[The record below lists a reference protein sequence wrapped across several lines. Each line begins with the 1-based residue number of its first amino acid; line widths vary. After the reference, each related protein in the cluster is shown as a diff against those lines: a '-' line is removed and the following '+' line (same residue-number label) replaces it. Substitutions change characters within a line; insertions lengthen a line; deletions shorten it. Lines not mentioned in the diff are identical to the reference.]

1 MRSLYKLEIKNFV
14 EIDKFAEASYCAI
27 HGVDKSLNLG
37 DITKVDPKKLPKGIN
52 VIVGGSPCTS
62 FSTAGKQDGS
72 TWFCN
77 DCGKKF
83 DPLEIDNLDNCCC
96 PDCKSTDLLKTES
109 SLIVDWLRI
118 FKEVTPK
125 LAIFENV
132 KNLLSKRFEKSF
144 KLFEKRIQELGY
156 NTYYKC
162 MNAKDYGIP
171 QNRER
176 VIFLAIRKD
185 VDNGKFKF
193 PEPCG
198 LKLTINDMLEENLDI
213 YKHTD
218 SNIIIDNKIS
228 PYIRK
233 HIDRDTNEII
243 TSDKGIYRMKCT
255 SGFNDNAVGIQ
266 FVPTLRARNS
276 STIAL
281 QTYDTL
287 QGKKYYIKRLTPLE
301 AFRFMGFSDED
312 YLAAAKVNC
321 KTQLYKQCGNS
332 IVVNVVEE
340 VLRALFKAM
349 PKLFED
355 VQIIDLFAGIGAFEK
370 AFKKVIDDANDRYI
384 VPVVSDTDKFI
395 DDYNNSIFNG
405 DCIEIMKSMSADS
418 VSMTLTD
425 IPYAECKK
433 ASNGLRVI
441 DKKNANTETFDLLT
455 FIKEVDRVTQ
465 GIIVIFCG
473 MEQYSTI
480 FKYFAQKQNKH
491 LGTVRGICW
500 AKTNP
505 SPMNG
510 QNIYLSGM
518 ELAVWY
524 KPKGVKFNGYCK
536 SNVFMFP
543 CGKSKLHPT
552 EKNYKLI
559 TELILDNTQTG
570 DVVFDPCCGSGTH
583 LLCAK
588 ENNRQY
594 VGIELDADYYKIAQK
609 RLL

>member
-312 YLAAAKVNC
+312 YLAAAKANC

-370 AFKKVIDDANDRYI
+370 AFKRVVDDANAGYI
-384 VPVVSDTDKFI
+384 VPYPDDFDVISHCPICGKAMTDRNK
-395 DDYNNSIFNG
+395 DDFKTLYYHGFDEHICN
-405 DCIEIMKSMSADS
+405 DCIS
-418 VSMTLTD
+418 
-425 IPYAECKK
+425 
-433 ASNGLRVI
+433 
-441 DKKNANTETFDLLT
+441 NTEGYTVCTGCVEDIDGCFMPTSVLVELNERHMQT
-455 FIKEVDRVTQ
+455 GEPIRLCEANL
-465 GIIVIFCG
+465 
-473 MEQYSTI
+473 EL
-480 FKYFAQKQNKH
+480 FAQSCEVCGGLYYNENFDWCESLDK
-491 LGTVRGICW
+491 
-500 AKTNP
+500 
-505 SPMNG
+505 
-510 QNIYLSGM
+510 
-518 ELAVWY
+518 
-524 KPKGVKFNGYCK
+524 YCCLK
-536 SNVFMFP
+536 
-543 CGKSKLHPT
+543 
-552 EKNYKLI
+552 
-559 TELILDNTQTG
+559 
-570 DVVFDPCCGSGTH
+570 CCETH
-583 LLCAK
+583 K
-588 ENNRQY
+588 K
-594 VGIELDADYYKIAQK
+594 D
-609 RLL
+609 